1 MVYSREQSCVI
12 CMTPSKDNVLLC
24 QDGHSGCRSC
34 AESQSASDG
43 CCPQCVGPLWK
54 PDGEWVPNRVLN
66 NLMVR
71 AYEGKAAKQQ
81 QPNATGKTVSVAQA
95 TLNELKRAARRG
107 AAAVVEPT
115 VVEAQPEHS
124 RQQQQRERAKLE
136 WEQACCSPPPSQ
148 ADVSAPALCLE
159 PPPPWLPGACGEA
172 ACRAAAGGV
181 GARASAAARA
191 GGPRVA
197 GDAAAAA
204 AGVAAGRVGRVPAGC
219 GTHGHGVIVFS
230 YCLAVIVAITP
241 TCQIRQWIDGHN
253 VAKVLDRTSW
263 AYGAADEEQ
272 REREQA
278 CQGQKYSQHAAESY
292 PDCSHAAASDPAA
305 DGGGG

>member
-71 AYEGKAAKQQ
+71 AYEGKA
-81 QPNATGKTVSVAQA
+81 ATGKTVSVAQA

-159 PPPPWLPGACGEA
+159 PPPPWLAGACGEA

-219 GTHGHGVIVFS
+219 GMYGFGVSVF
-230 YCLAVIVAITP
+230 LLVIAAITP
-241 TCQIRQWIDGHN
+241 DLPDSA
-253 VAKVLDRTSW
+253 VDDYKLAKVLIGR
-263 AYGAADEEQ
+263 AGHGAARDEE
-272 REREQA
+272 
-278 CQGQKYSQHAAESY
+278 
-292 PDCSHAAASDPAA
+292 
-305 DGGGG
+305 

>member
-34 AESQSASDG
+34 AERQSASDG

-66 NLMVR
+66 NLMVHV
-71 AYEGKAAKQQ
+71 YEGKAAKQQ
-81 QPNATGKTVSVAQA
+81 Q
-95 TLNELKRAARRG
+95 
-107 AAAVVEPT
+107 
-115 VVEAQPEHS
+115 QPEHS

-159 PPPPWLPGACGEA
+159 PPPPWLAGACGEA

-204 AGVAAGRVGRVPAGC
+204 AGVAAGRVGRVPGC
-219 GTHGHGVIVFS
+219 GMYGFGVIVFTF
-230 YCLAVIVAITP
+230 L
-241 TCQIRQWIDGHN
+241 
-253 VAKVLDRTSW
+253 
-263 AYGAADEEQ
+263 E
-272 REREQA
+272 
-278 CQGQKYSQHAAESY
+278 
-292 PDCSHAAASDPAA
+292 
-305 DGGGG
+305 